1 MSEEKIEFGSE
12 SDSFDNEEK
21 QRTYTYQSDRQRAYT
36 MNRKNSSFAV
46 DCAECCRCYIVALE
60 ICALQTVLQL
70 CANVQC
76 CVFDASASDTVKLFY
91 SIIFS
96 TQTLSLL

>member
-46 DCAECCRCYIVALE
+46 DLMVRTQSIAEMRRVISK
-60 ICALQTVLQL
+60 Q
-70 CANVQC
+70 
-76 CVFDASASDTVKLFY
+76 
-91 SIIFS
+91 
-96 TQTLSLL
+96 